1 MEIIRVI
8 KNKNYSTINNEILR
22 DKTISLKAKGL
33 DYNQISLEMKISRNA
48 VIGKLNRIKIKNGY
62 VSTRSYHRKRRYI
75 SKAKCIGSR
84 PCNICGVEFNIAS
97 TLQRFCEPC
106 KTTSFYRY

>member
-1 MEIIRVI
+1 M
-8 KNKNYSTINNEILR
+8 NYNSMWPQERT
-22 DKTISLKAKGL
+22 DKLLSLKAKGL
-33 DYNQISLEMKISRNA
+33 DYNQISVEMKISRNA